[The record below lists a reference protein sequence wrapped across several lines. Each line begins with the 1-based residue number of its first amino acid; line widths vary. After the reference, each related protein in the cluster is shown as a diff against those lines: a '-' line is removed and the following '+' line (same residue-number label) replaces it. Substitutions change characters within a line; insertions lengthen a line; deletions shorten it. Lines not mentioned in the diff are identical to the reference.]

1 MTAVE
6 RRLPWEHLLNAR
18 DLGGLPTPR
27 GWTRFRA
34 FARSDGPL
42 RLTAGGQAALLSYG
56 VTTIVDLRSNREMA
70 VVPSPFREHPG
81 YRSLPFFD
89 DAGQAAPSRH
99 ETAAENY
106 LEWLATQPAR
116 IAAIL
121 HGIAHA
127 PPGCVL
133 VHCVAGKDRTG
144 VVVALVLSAAG
155 VDREAIAD
163 DYAQSVAWN
172 EGMRDQDEVVTAPD
186 AAERL
191 RDRWIYYP
199 RRENMV
205 EMLAEMDRRHGG
217 VDRYLGAIGVGP
229 AVRERLRDR
238 LG

>member
-1 MTAVE
+1 VTAVE
-6 RRLPWEHLLNAR
+6 RRLPWDHLLNAR
-18 DLGGLPTPR
+18 DLGGLPTPS

-34 FARSDGPL
+34 FARSDGPR
-42 RLTAGGQAALLSYG
+42 RLTADGQAALLAYG
-56 VTTIVDLRSNREMA
+56 VTTILDVRSPRELVA
-70 VVPSPFREHPG
+70 APSPFGGHPA
-81 YRSLPFFD
+81 YRRLPFFD
-89 DAGQAAPSRH
+89 DAGQAASSRY

-106 LEWLATQPAR
+106 LHWLSSQPHR
-116 IAAIL
+116 IAAIM
-121 HGIAHA
+121 HGIADA

-133 VHCVAGKDRTG
+133 VHCAAGKDRTG

-155 VDREAIAD
+155 VDRHAIAD
-163 DYAQSVAWN
+163 DYAQSIAWN
-172 EGMRDQDEVVTAPD
+172 EGIRDEEEMDTAPD

-191 RDRWIYYP
+191 RDRRIYYP

>member
-6 RRLPWEHLLNAR
+6 RRLTWNNLLNAR
-18 DLGGLPTPR
+18 DLGGLPVPG
-27 GWTRFRA
+27 GWTGFRA
-34 FARSDGPL
+34 LVRSDGPR
-42 RLTAGGQAALLSYG
+42 RLTPEGQTALLAYG
-56 VTTIVDLRSNREMA
+56 VTTIVDVRSPRELA
-70 VVPSPFREHPG
+70 AAPSPFGGHAA

-89 DAGQAAPSRH
+89 DVGQAAPSRY

-106 LEWLATQPAR
+106 LEWLATQPVR
-116 IAAIL
+116 VAAIL
-121 HGIAHA
+121 RGIADA

-133 VHCVAGKDRTG
+133 VHCAAGKDRTG
-144 VVVALVLSAAG
+144 VVVALVLAAAG

-163 DYAQSVAWN
+163 DYALSVSWN
-172 EGMRDQDEVVTAPD
+172 EGVRDEDEMAAPD

-191 RDRWIYYP
+191 RDRRIYYP

-205 EMLAEMDRRHGG
+205 DLLDEVDRHHGG
-217 VDRYLGAIGVGP
+217 VNGYLDAIGVGP

>member
-1 MTAVE
+1 VTAVE

-18 DLGGLPTPR
+18 DLGGLPMPG
-27 GWTRFRA
+27 GWTGFRA
-34 FARSDGPL
+34 FARSDGPR
-42 RLTAGGQAALLSYG
+42 RLTAGGQAAVLAYG
-56 VTTIVDLRSNREMA
+56 VTTIVDLRSPRELA
-70 VVPSPFREHPG
+70 AAPSPFSGHPA

-89 DAGQAAPSRH
+89 DTGQAAPSRY

-121 HGIAHA
+121 QRIADA
-127 PPGCVL
+127 PTGCVL
-133 VHCVAGKDRTG
+133 VHCAAGKDRTG

-163 DYAQSVAWN
+163 DYAESIAWN
-172 EGMRDQDEVVTAPD
+172 EGVRDEEELLTASDP
-186 AAERL
+186 AERL
-191 RDRWIYYP
+191 RDRRIYYP
-199 RRENMV
+199 RRENML

-217 VDRYLGAIGVGP
+217 VDRYLDAIGVGP